1 LHLEIIV
8 DRLKREFNVAANVG
22 EPRVAFRETIT
33 VVSEAVGRVDKQM
46 GAKSLK
52 AEVVIRVEPGTRGAG
67 VIFRSE
73 VNPQDVPLAC
83 ISAVEESVRGSIDA
97 GVLAGYPMVDLE
109 IIFSSVMH
117 NEVDNSELA
126 YKIAASIGLRDAL
139 RNARPALLEPIM
151 AVQIVVPEDFMGE
164 VVGDI
169 NRRQGRITGMAPRG
183 VVQVIDANVPLR
195 QMFGYT
201 TDLRTAT
208 QGRANYTMQFAHFDF
223 VPDQIAKSI
232 LG

>member
-1 LHLEIIV
+1 
-8 DRLKREFNVAANVG
+8 
-22 EPRVAFRETIT
+22 
-33 VVSEAVGRVDKQM
+33 
-46 GAKSLK
+46 
-52 AEVVIRVEPGTRGAG
+52 
-67 VIFRSE
+67 
-73 VNPQDVPLAC
+73 
-83 ISAVEESVRGSIDA
+83 
-97 GVLAGYPMVDLE
+97 
-109 IIFSSVMH
+109 
-117 NEVDNSELA
+117 
-126 YKIAASIGLRDAL
+126 
-139 RNARPALLEPIM
+139 
-151 AVQIVVPEDFMGE
+151 MGE

-169 NRRQGRITGMAPRG
+169 NRRKGRITGMAPRG